1 MRAAGGTSDGV
12 TAPHLPPGRDIELPG
27 RGTTFIR
34 ELPGP
39 SVDAPTLMLLHGW
52 TASADLNWFQSY
64 DKLAER
70 FRVIAIDHRG
80 HGGGIRSRRMFRL
93 EDSADD
99 ASALAEALELER
111 FIPVG
116 YSMGGPVAQL
126 MWHRHPEHIV
136 GLVLCAT
143 AVEFSS
149 SREERLGFMGLSG
162 LAALA
167 RFAPAPAR
175 QWLTEQF
182 YLHRKVGV
190 WEPWAIEQV
199 ARHEWRTVLEAG
211 RAIGGFS
218 SKAWI
223 GDVDVPTSVII
234 TMRDTVVPLHR
245 QLDLFEAI
253 PGAEAFRVDGDHDA
267 CIANADRFVPT
278 LIRAVSSVCDR
289 AGILL

>member
-1 MRAAGGTSDGV
+1 MAAAGGTSDGV

-39 SVDAPTLMLLHGW
+39 STSAPTVMLLHGW

-80 HGGGIRSRRMFRL
+80 HGGGIRSRKMFRL

-99 ASALAEALELER
+99 ASALADVLELER

-126 MWHRHPEHIV
+126 MWHRHPEHIL

-149 SREERLGFMGLSG
+149 SREERLGFIGLSG
-162 LAALA
+162 LAAIA

-175 QWLTEQF
+175 QWLTEQMF
-182 YLHRKVGV
+182 LHRKVGV

-218 SKAWI
+218 SKSWI
-223 GDVDVPTSVII
+223 GDVDVPTSVIV

-245 QLDLFEAI
+245 QLDLFEAV

-278 LIRAVSSVCDR
+278 LIRAISSVCDR

>member
-1 MRAAGGTSDGV
+1 MI
-12 TAPHLPPGRDIELPG
+12 APHLPPGREISLPG

-39 SVDAPTLMLLHGW
+39 SSSAPTLMLLHGW
-52 TASADLNWFQSY
+52 TASADLNWFHSY
-64 DKLAER
+64 YPLAEH

-80 HGGGIRSRRMFRL
+80 HGGGIRHRRRFRL
-93 EDSADD
+93 EDCADD
-99 ASALAEALELER
+99 AAAVADELHIER
-111 FIPVG
+111 YIPVG

-126 MWHRHPEHIV
+126 MWHRHPQRVI
-136 GLVLCAT
+136 GLVLCAS
-143 AVEFSS
+143 AVKFSS
-149 SREERLGFMGLSG
+149 SREERLGFMGLTG

-167 RFAPAPAR
+167 RFAPFQAR
-175 QWLTEQF
+175 QWLTEHLF
-182 YLHRKVGV
+182 LKRKVGK

-218 SKAWI
+218 SRAWI

-234 TMRDTVVPLHR
+234 TMRDSVVSLHR
-245 QLDLFEAI
+245 QLDLFESI
-253 PGAEAFRVDGDHDA
+253 HEAEAFRVDGDHDA

-278 LIRAVSSVCDR
+278 LIRAITSVCDR
-289 AGILL
+289 AGVTL

>member
-1 MRAAGGTSDGV
+1 MAAAGGRSDGV

-39 SVDAPTLMLLHGW
+39 STSAPTVMLLHGW

-80 HGGGIRSRRMFRL
+80 HGGGIRSRKMFRL

-99 ASALAEALELER
+99 ASTLADVLELER

-126 MWHRHPEHIV
+126 MWHRHPEHIL

-149 SREERLGFMGLSG
+149 SREERLGFIGLSG

-175 QWLTEQF
+175 QWLTEQMF
-182 YLHRKVGV
+182 LHRKVGV

-218 SKAWI
+218 SKSWI
-223 GDVDVPTSVII
+223 GDVDVPTSVIV

-245 QLDLFEAI
+245 QLDLFEAV